1 MNTQLIHLEHPL
13 ERVLEL
19 VRETAVRR
27 ECARRGL
34 PYIPERVIGGG
45 AVGVWTVFGSFVEKV
60 GNKLIDLD
68 ADTFKALLVTSTWTP
83 AVTTDD
89 ELADVS
95 ANQAANS
102 VTVTLTSNTWVR
114 SGSTSTFDSADITFT
129 ASGGSAIARYC
140 VIYDDT
146 PAGDP
151 LVCYCLLDTT
161 PANVTILNGD
171 SLVLQLHAS
180 GILTAA

>member
-1 MNTQLIHLEHPL
+1 MLTIIEREHPGVAIEAAL
-13 ERVLEL
+13 RERLDRL
-19 VRETAVRR
+19 T
-27 ECARRGL
+27 CAALGV
-34 PYIPERVIGGG
+34 PYVAGG
-45 AVGVWTVFGSFVEKV
+45 AVGAWIVFGSFVEKL

-68 ADTFKALLVTSTWTP
+68 TDTFKALLVTSSWTP
-83 AVTTDD
+83 NTSTDD

-102 VTVTLTSNTWVR
+102 STVTLTGVTWSR
-114 SGSTSTFDSADITFT
+114 SGGTSTFDAADITFT
-129 ASGGSAIARYC
+129 ASGGNAVARYC

-146 PAGDP
+146 PSGDP

-161 PANVTILNGD
+161 PANVTINNGD
-171 SLVLQLHAS
+171 SLVLQLNAS